1 MLYRTVISLV
11 TPDPVKVWSIIYL
24 LNKLLYRIAN
34 RFCMNATT
42 SLSSSLY
49 SMVLLKEEGGGE
61 SNLTVLSGIFL
72 KLNNVCD
79 VMEDEDGAR
88 WQRKEPASR

>member
-1 MLYRTVISLV
+1 MHYRTVISLV
-11 TPDPVKVWSIIYL
+11 TPDQVKVWSIIYL
-24 LNKLLYRIAN
+24 SNKLLYPIAN
-34 RFCMNATT
+34 RFCINATT
-42 SLSSSLY
+42 SWSSSLY
-49 SMVLLKEEGGGE
+49 SIVLLKGGGGT